1 MSAMTVSPAMVSPF
15 GGRGQQDRTR
25 HLSAVPARPQS
36 ADAPLALT
44 RRGRL
49 AITLLATVVLVG
61 GGVIG
66 AQSALA
72 GDGATSAGT
81 ATVVVQP
88 GESLWSIAGDAV
100 PGADRRDVI
109 IDIQQLNGL
118 STSQVSAG
126 QSLIVPAG

>member
-15 GGRGQQDRTR
+15 GAGGQQDPTR
-25 HLSAVPARPQS
+25 HLSAVPARTER
-36 ADAPLALT
+36 ADAPLTLT

-49 AITLLATVVLVG
+49 AITMLAALVLVG
-61 GGVIG
+61 GGVAG
-66 AQSALA
+66 AQNALA
-72 GDGATSAGT
+72 GDGATSTGT

-88 GESLWSIAGDAV
+88 GESLWSIAGEAV

-118 STSQVSAG
+118 TTSQVSAG
-126 QSLIVPAG
+126 QTLIVPAG